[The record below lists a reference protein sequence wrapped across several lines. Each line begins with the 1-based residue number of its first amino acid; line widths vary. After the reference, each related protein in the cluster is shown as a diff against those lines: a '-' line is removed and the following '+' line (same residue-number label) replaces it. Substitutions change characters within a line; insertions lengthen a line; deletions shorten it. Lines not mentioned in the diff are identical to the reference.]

1 MIPVAPLDQVARN
14 AIRKTWGGEKTVLGK
29 RVSHFYLLGQAK
41 DQGKALQDQLLRES
55 QEHRDLLQGNFLD
68 SYHNL
73 TIKTML
79 MLEWLA
85 SRCPNASYG
94 IKTDSDVFLNVHSL
108 IEGVIP
114 STPTHLY
121 MTGNVVRQAPVHRD
135 PNSKWFMPKEVFA
148 ESQYPPYV
156 LGLSYVF
163 SMDLPSKLIEA
174 SRHVAAMS
182 RENTTRSLDSI
193 DLAALRDPAGI
204 FELVEVVGNGTYGQ
218 VYKGRH
224 VKTGQLAAIKV
235 MEVTEEEEEEIKL
248 EINMLKSYSHHR
260 NIATYYG
267 AFIKKSPAGQ
277 DHHLWLVMEYCGA
290 GSVTDLVKK
299 TKGNCFK
306 EDWIAYICREVL
318 RGLSHLHSHHV
329 IHRDIKGQNVLLTE
343 NAEVKLVDFGVSAQ
357 LDKTVGRRNTFIGTP
372 YWMAPEVIACDENPD
387 ATYDYR
393 SDLWSLGITALE
405 MAEGAPPLCDMH
417 PMRALFLIP
426 RNPPPKL
433 KTKKWSK
440 RFLSFMD
447 RCLVKNH
454 QLRPS
459 AEALLRHAFVKDLVN
474 ERQVR
479 IMLKD
484 HLDRTRKK
492 REKEGPEY
500 VHSGSEEEDEELAE
514 EEGEPSSIVNVPGE
528 WTLRREFL
536 RLQTEG
542 REGAREGGGIG
553 GSGAQQRHQQERYKQ
568 QLLADRQKRIQ
579 EQHEQ
584 RQKLEHMELQEAN
597 LARLLSAAGL
607 PSQTHSRMVSGSS
620 SSPCT
625 PAMQR
630 AHFNQNAN
638 LRSSREAPHSSSMS
652 DMAISPLAPFPSPI
666 TPISHVS
673 LAANAVFWD
682 SHKPP
687 KVPERTTSK
696 FYCKELVMGHKRT
709 ASSISPA
716 LVSTQTLALL
726 IDVAL
731 IDVSLSIGLCL
742 SLPLSPKHIHTHTQT
757 HTHTYTHTHT
767 HTQGIKLPA
776 GRHNKVA
783 EYSSSSDELGSS
795 DEEERNRSA
804 LSNGQG
810 KHFRGIPD
818 GIVLQPHHNL
828 NQPRYTFR
836 TCVCNVWQ
844 ITRRGTDDTYLLPD
858 LLQKTCSPSGQDP
871 RGPQQQRDL
880 AYSQS
885 PTAIRSPQHPE
896 PAPSS
901 PTGKNTSSSSIAPFI
916 DPRLLQLSPP
926 QSPTSSDPEPIRRH
940 THRKG
945 SVVNVNPT
953 NIRPQSDT
961 PEIRKYKKKFNTE
974 VLCAGLWG
982 VNLLVGTESGLWL
995 LDRSGQGK
1003 VYSLISRRR
1012 FQQMDVLEGLN
1023 VLITISGKKNK
1034 LRLYYLSWLRN
1045 KILHNDPE
1053 VEKRQ
1058 GWTSV
1063 GDLEGCVHYKVVRYE
1078 KIKFLV
1084 IALKNAVE
1092 VYAWAPKPYHKFM
1105 AFKSFGSLPQRP
1117 LSVDLT
1123 VEEGQRLKVIYGSL
1137 SGFHAIDVDSGTP
1150 YDLYLPTHIQGSIC
1164 PHAIIILPNSAGTEV
1179 LVCYEDEGVFI
1190 DTYGRITKD
1199 TVLQWGE
1206 MPASVAYL
1214 QSNQVMGW
1222 GEKAIELRSANT
1234 GNLEGVFMHK
1244 KAQKLKFLCER
1255 NDKVFFASVQS
1266 GGSSQIYFMT
1276 LGQNSLFSW

>member
-1 MIPVAPLDQVARN
+1 MAR
-14 AIRKTWGGEKTVLGK
+14 
-29 RVSHFYLLGQAK
+29 
-41 DQGKALQDQLLRES
+41 D
-55 QEHRDLLQGNFLD
+55 
-68 SYHNL
+68 
-73 TIKTML
+73 
-79 MLEWLA
+79 
-85 SRCPNASYG
+85 C
-94 IKTDSDVFLNVHSL
+94 
-108 IEGVIP
+108 
-114 STPTHLY
+114 
-121 MTGNVVRQAPVHRD
+121 
-135 PNSKWFMPKEVFA
+135 
-148 ESQYPPYV
+148 
-156 LGLSYVF
+156 
-163 SMDLPSKLIEA
+163 
-174 SRHVAAMS
+174 
-182 RENTTRSLDSI
+182 TTRSLDNI
-193 DLAALRDPAGI
+193 DLSALRDPAGI

-235 MEVTEEEEEEIKL
+235 MDVTEEEEEEIKL
-248 EINMLKSYSHHR
+248 EINMLKTYSHHR

-267 AFIKKSPAGQ
+267 AFVKKSPAGQ
-277 DHHLWLVMEYCGA
+277 DDQLWLVMEYCGA

-299 TKGNCFK
+299 TKGNCLK

-357 LDKTVGRRNTFIGTP
+357 LDRTIGKRNTFIGTP

-387 ATYDYR
+387 STYDYR

-433 KTKKWSK
+433 KSKKWSK
-440 RFLSFMD
+440 KFLTFVES
-447 RCLVKNH
+447 CLAKNYLH
-454 QLRPS
+454 RP
-459 AEALLRHAFVKDLVN
+459 ATETLLRHSFIKDLPN

-492 REKEGPEY
+492 RDKEGPEY
-500 VHSGSEEEDEELAE
+500 EYSGSEDEEE
-514 EEGEPSSIVNVPGE
+514 EMNDEEGEPSSIVNLPGE
-528 WTLRREFL
+528 STLRREFL
-536 RLQTEG
+536 RLQQENKS
-542 REGAREGGGIG
+542 RSE
-553 GSGAQQRHQQERYKQ
+553 AQRQQQVLQQQLQDQERYKQ
-568 QLLADRQKRIQ
+568 QLLAERQKRIQ
-579 EQHEQ
+579 QQKEQ
-584 RQKLEHMELQEAN
+584 RRRLEDQQRRQLQDSGFQWPELQEMLWREETEAN
-597 LARLLSAAGL
+597 DRGLFNERSKRRDKKQLEDCGTQRSDVGGRPAGPLNEQRRTEPPPLLPHPQQQQQGKKFHRTLPKDQTQLLSLQHDHRHKQREPQKAASATPNCPANSQCKAMEMDRGKTSDNYQVNLNRVLAGL
-607 PSQTHSRMVSGSS
+607 PLPVHPLPLPINIHTRLSSGSS

-630 AHFNQNAN
+630 AAIQQNAN
-638 LRSSREAPHSSSMS
+638 LHSSRDAPHSSSMS
-652 DMAISPLAPFPSPI
+652 DMASTPMSPMFDD
-666 TPISHVS
+666 
-673 LAANAVFWD
+673 VFWD
-682 SHKPP
+682 FQSSMECPP

-696 FYCKELVMGHKRT
+696 FYCKELMSHHRT
-709 ASSISPA
+709 SSSGGPQSPVEKGGKSMSSHGSSSNSSQSGYFKLESPMLQSRLQQYKKSQETSQA
-716 LVSTQTLALL
+716 ALL
-726 IDVAL
+726 QQRG
-731 IDVSLSIGLCL
+731 SGHLSGVK
-742 SLPLSPKHIHTHTQT
+742 SNLSPFVKAT
-757 HTHTYTHTHT
+757 
-767 HTQGIKLPA
+767 
-776 GRHNKVA
+776 
-783 EYSSSSDELGSS
+783 EYSSSSDEVGSS
-795 DEEERNRSA
+795 DDEETTRSP
-804 LSNGQG
+804 LSNGKG
-810 KHFRGIPD
+810 KFFRGAPD

-828 NQPRYTFR
+828 NQTTKP
-836 TCVCNVWQ
+836 VN
-844 ITRRGTDDTYLLPD
+844 
-858 LLQKTCSPSGQDP
+858 SPP
-871 RGPQQQRDL
+871 
-880 AYSQS
+880 
-885 PTAIRSPQHPE
+885 
-896 PAPSS
+896 
-901 PTGKNTSSSSIAPFI
+901 GKSISSSSSSSFTPFI
-916 DPRLLQLSPP
+916 DPRLLQISPP
-926 QSPTSSDPEPIRRH
+926 QSPVGYSPTSGKPLANQEPIRREG
-940 THRKG
+940 HRKG

-974 VLCAGLWG
+974 ILCAGLWG
-982 VNLLVGTESGLWL
+982 VNLLVGTENGLWL

-1045 KILHNDPE
+1045 KILRNDPE

-1123 VEEGQRLKVIYGSL
+1123 VEDGQRLKVIYGSL
-1137 SGFHAIDVDSGTP
+1137 AGFHAIDVDSGTP
-1150 YDLYLPTHIQGSIC
+1150 YDLYLPTHIQGVIR
-1164 PHAIIILPNSAGTEV
+1164 PHAIIILPNSSGMEV
-1179 LVCYEDEGVFI
+1179 LVCYEDEGVYI
-1190 DTYGRITKD
+1190 DTYGRITKE

-1222 GEKAIELRSANT
+1222 GDKAIELRSANT

-1276 LGQNSLFSW
+1276 LGQNSLFNW